1 MPSEAG
7 TNRTPLLW
15 TLAWRNLWRHRR
27 RTLVM
32 LFALVLGVWSMIV
45 MAALIRGSMEQHVR
59 KEILN
64 LTGHVQ
70 IHAPAYRDDPAV
82 EHRFT
87 VPDTLNRAIQEK
99 GIVAASARVRV
110 PAVVSSER
118 ESAGVV
124 LVGIDP
130 RRERGLSFV
139 ATAITEGRP
148 LSSPDDPGILLGRKL
163 AERLETAL
171 GRRVVLMSQD
181 AGNQIADRGFR
192 VVGIFDADP
201 QAMETSYVFIGNAI
215 AQQMLHIG
223 DAVSEVAVMTT
234 DRNDLEALLATLR
247 AAAPGLDVAPWT
259 EIQPLLVLTEN
270 VNNVVLLIWY
280 TVVFAAMAFGLV
292 NTLLMAVFERTREF
306 GLFQA
311 LGMPPRFI
319 LGQVLVESLILLAI
333 ALLLGNLVSWASVVG
348 LKGGIDL
355 SMFAEGLEMVGVSP
369 VIYPALAASD
379 MTAANV
385 IVIVLGVLASLY
397 PAWRASRYVPVE
409 AITRT

>member
-1 MPSEAG
+1 MAPSAA
-7 TNRTPLLW
+7 RLPLLL

-32 LFALVLGVWSMIV
+32 LFALVLGIWSMIV
-45 MAALIRGSMEQHVR
+45 MAALIRGSTERQVE

-70 IHAPAYRDDPAV
+70 VHAPGYRDDPAV
-82 EHRFT
+82 EHRFAVT
-87 VPDTLNRAIQEK
+87 PALTRAMRAK
-99 GIVAASARVRV
+99 GVVAASARVRV
-110 PAVVSSER
+110 PAVISSER

-130 RRERGLSFV
+130 EGERGLSFISKAV
-139 ATAITEGRP
+139 TDGAY
-148 LSSPDDPGILLGRKL
+148 LSSPDDPGLLLGRRL
-163 AERLETAL
+163 AEQLETAL

-181 AGNQIADRGFR
+181 ADNRIADRGFR

-201 QAMETSYVFIGNAI
+201 QALETGYVFVGLDI
-215 AQQMLHIG
+215 ARQMLTIG
-223 DAVSEVAVMTT
+223 KDVSEVAVMTP
-234 DRNDLEALLATLR
+234 DRKRLEAVVASLR
-247 AAAPGLDVAPWT
+247 AAAPGEDVAAWT
-259 EIQPLLVLTEN
+259 EVQPMVVLMEKIH
-270 VNNVVLLIWY
+270 NVVLLIWFA
-280 TVVFAAMAFGLV
+280 VVFTAMAFGLV

-319 LGQVLVESLILLAI
+319 LGQVLAESLILLGI
-333 ALLLGNLVSWASVVG
+333 ALLLGNLTSWMSVAG

-355 SMFAEGLEMVGVSP
+355 SMFAEGLEMVGMSTVM
-369 VIYPALAASD
+369 YPALSAGD
-379 MTAANV
+379 VTAANV
-385 IVIVLGVLASLY
+385 IVVVLGVLASLY